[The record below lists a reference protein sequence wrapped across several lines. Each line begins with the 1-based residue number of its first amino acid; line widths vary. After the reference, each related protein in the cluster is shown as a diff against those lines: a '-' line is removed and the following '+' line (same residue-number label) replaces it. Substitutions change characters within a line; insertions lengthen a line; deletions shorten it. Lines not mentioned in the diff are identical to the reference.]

1 MHSVNRSKSQD
12 QPRSKDGKRDTVSRS
27 DELLNHFAKDA
38 VTRGVENWTIF
49 ANRVPLASPL
59 LGLVGSSLSLNS
71 LLPSAQES
79 LAVRGEN
86 RIQFLVPIR
95 PGWTC
100 NMSFQK
106 SFLHQTFIPAL
117 PQGQVKRAH
126 RDAGDPHGK
135 ELGLRSWSGL
145 ALDLCFYGLGQATV
159 FFLSLLHDQ

>member
-1 MHSVNRSKSQD
+1 M
-12 QPRSKDGKRDTVSRS
+12 
-27 DELLNHFAKDA
+27 
-38 VTRGVENWTIF
+38 
-49 ANRVPLASPL
+49 
-59 LGLVGSSLSLNS
+59 
-71 LLPSAQES
+71 
-79 LAVRGEN
+79 RGEN